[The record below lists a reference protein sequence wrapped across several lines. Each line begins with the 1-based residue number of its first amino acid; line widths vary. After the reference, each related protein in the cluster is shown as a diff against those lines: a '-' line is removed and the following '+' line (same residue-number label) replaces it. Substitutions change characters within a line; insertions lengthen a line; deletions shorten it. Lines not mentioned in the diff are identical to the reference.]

1 MLKQAVK
8 DKEAPLKV
16 AQTRLY
22 QRSHRP
28 NVELCRDT
36 AQFRC
41 LSLPGLFW
49 AGPGDHPPYGHCPRS
64 LGLPQPLH
72 PLNPPPQ
79 PCKQEEERH
88 QPHTSTPHTHRVPT
102 SAPLPQHNGT
112 WTPTGGHWFRVLGT
126 TAPLTP
132 QTSLGSGRQSSPA
145 HGHRPP
151 CRGQSTHHS
160 GHSSP
165 ARGVVGAM
173 PSACPHLPC
182 SRSILPW
189 ASLLPSPSS
198 PSGSWGIAWLQGCPP
213 TSRCQDAKEQ
223 RVSQGLPG
231 PSRHSC

>member
-72 PLNPPPQ
+72 PLNPPPPAMQ
-79 PCKQEEERH
+79 TGRGKTPAPHK
-88 QPHTSTPHTHRVPT
+88 HTSHTPGSHVRAPAPAQRDLDAHWRTLVP
-102 SAPLPQHNGT
+102 SARDHGPPHPTDEPGVWEAELPCPRPSAALPGT
-112 WTPTGGHWFRVLGT
+112 V
-126 TAPLTP
+126 
-132 QTSLGSGRQSSPA
+132 
-145 HGHRPP
+145 
-151 CRGQSTHHS
+151 
-160 GHSSP
+160 HSSQWTL
-165 ARGVVGAM
+165 V
-173 PSACPHLPC
+173 PS
-182 SRSILPW
+182 
-189 ASLLPSPSS
+189 
-198 PSGSWGIAWLQGCPP
+198 
-213 TSRCQDAKEQ
+213 
-223 RVSQGLPG
+223 
-231 PSRHSC
+231 

>member
-72 PLNPPPQ
+72 PLNPPPPSHANRKRKDTSPTQ
-79 PCKQEEERH
+79 AHLTHTGFPRPRPC
-88 QPHTSTPHTHRVPT
+88 PSTTGPGR
-102 SAPLPQHNGT
+102 PLED
-112 WTPTGGHWFRVLGT
+112 TG
-126 TAPLTP
+126 
-132 QTSLGSGRQSSPA
+132 SE
-145 HGHRPP
+145 
-151 CRGQSTHHS
+151 C
-160 GHSSP
+160 
-165 ARGVVGAM
+165 
-173 PSACPHLPC
+173 
-182 SRSILPW
+182 
-189 ASLLPSPSS
+189 
-198 PSGSWGIAWLQGCPP
+198 
-213 TSRCQDAKEQ
+213 
-223 RVSQGLPG
+223 
-231 PSRHSC
+231 